1 MREGLVSEIEQTLIS
16 GGLYLCSSA
25 IDAKL
30 ARDRHPYLNDL
41 NQSHFTLDSGFSWT
55 FSTNLKA

>member
-16 GGLYLCSSA
+16 NFNVHTSVV
-25 IDAKL
+25 AKL